1 MTSKTIVKEI
11 WKREDC
17 RDYGL
22 IGGDVAYG
30 VGDYKRLGRRRT
42 RRLG

>member
-1 MTSKTIVKEI
+1 VTSNTIVKEI

-22 IGGDVAYG
+22 IGGVVAYR
-30 VGDYKRLGRRRT
+30 VGDYKRLGRRRI